1 VDIDAPSSLPGR
13 PPRGRQLLRDD
24 AAAPQCS
31 PTCRS
36 PPTARCSY
44 AGGMPPLRIVDLG
57 DHRIGYDSDHD
68 ETLVQLDWFF
78 GSRSEGVGSPDLDV
92 HVEES
97 VVVSPDDFPPDRHDG
112 PIEQWHRA
120 EELVLRHELGPCAR
134 ITDTTFDIT
143 SVAHVEQSW
152 RALRHLLFSGLAW
165 WLERRNV
172 VLVHGAMI
180 ARGPDAILVLGDT
193 GSGKSTAALA
203 AFAAGWEL
211 CSDDLVLAR
220 ADEPS
225 VSLFGLPKR
234 ATVDRDLVRQLDLPL
249 DEVPNDERRRV
260 MLPNSTLAGGWR
272 RLSLVL
278 IVGHHDGAG
287 AAERIEHSDALD
299 AVFRSYVEADQP
311 ATVRRQLHCLS
322 IMAGTPA
329 LRLLHAAEHGDRLAR
344 AAELLEVAWH
354 QARTESRQ

>member
-1 VDIDAPSSLPGR
+1 
-13 PPRGRQLLRDD
+13 
-24 AAAPQCS
+24 
-31 PTCRS
+31 
-36 PPTARCSY
+36 
-44 AGGMPPLRIVDLG
+44 MPPQRIVDLG
-57 DHRIGYDSDHD
+57 GHRIGYDSDHD

-78 GSRSEGVGSPDLDV
+78 GSGSEGVGPPELRV
-92 HVEES
+92 HVGES
-97 VVVSPDDFPPDRHDG
+97 VVMSPHGFPPDRQDG

-120 EELVLRHELGPCAR
+120 ADLVMRHELGPRAR
-134 ITDTTFDIT
+134 ITDTHFDIT
-143 SVAHVEQSW
+143 SVGHVEESW

-180 ARGPDAILVLGDT
+180 ARGPDAVLILGDT

-203 AFAAGWEL
+203 ALTAGWEL

-220 ADEPS
+220 TEGSS

-234 ATVDRDLVRQLDLPL
+234 VSVERELARSLGLPL

-311 ATVRRQLHCLS
+311 VAVRRQLRCLS
-322 IMAGTPA
+322 MMAGTPA